1 MGSGDIAECCSLM
14 SKCHAEARQI
24 SCRSPNRS
32 THRQNGIYNNFF
44 IVFKNEIYG
53 TKLKKNPGHSFQK
66 AVTFIIL
73 NNAT

>member
-32 THRQNGIYNNFF
+32 TQRQNGIYNNVL
-44 IVFKNEIYG
+44 IVFKNEIYY
-53 TKLKKNPGHSFQK
+53 TKLKKKPGHSFQQV
-66 AVTFIIL
+66 VTFIIL

>member
-32 THRQNGIYNNFF
+32 THRQNGIYNNFL
-44 IVFKNEIYG
+44 IVFKNEIYY
-53 TKLKKNPGHSFQK
+53 TKLKKKPGHSFQQV
-66 AVTFIIL
+66 VTFIIL